1 MGSAYGVTKKVCL
14 QNRRKTIKKIFFLYF
29 EMAQSRK
36 TWPLRASASKRG
48 RVENYPFVCCG
59 NKTDFYYSSE
69 LDRENWSQNKMEF
82 NFFQLHFFHSFL
94 SLKFRPISDLQIA
107 AEIKISDLGITR
119 KKIRVTKWILNVLR

>member
-59 NKTDFYYSSE
+59 NKTDFYYSS
-69 LDRENWSQNKMEF
+69 LNLIVKIDLKIKWN
-82 NFFQLHFFHSFL
+82 LI
-94 SLKFRPISDLQIA
+94 SLLF
-107 AEIKISDLGITR
+107 
-119 KKIRVTKWILNVLR
+119 

>member
-1 MGSAYGVTKKVCL
+1 MSGEMGNAYDVKKKVCL

-59 NKTDFYYSSE
+59 NKTDFYYS
-69 LDRENWSQNKMEF
+69 LNLIMKIDLKIKLNLIFRLKF
-82 NFFQLHFFHSFL
+82 YSFL
-94 SLKFRPISDLQIA
+94 SLKLGQISDLQIA
-107 AEIKISDLGITR
+107 AEIKISDLGITQ
-119 KKIRVTKWILNVLR
+119 KFV